1 VCLLA
6 RPKVCVFQAMNLGAS
21 LVVQVVKN
29 PPAMQET
36 YVRSLGRED
45 SLKKEMAT
53 LSSILARRMPLTEN
67 PGRLQFTGVT
77 KSQIGLS
84 DLG

>member
-67 PGRLQFTGVT
+67 PWQATVYRGH
-77 KSQIGLS
+77 KES
-84 DLG
+84 DRTE